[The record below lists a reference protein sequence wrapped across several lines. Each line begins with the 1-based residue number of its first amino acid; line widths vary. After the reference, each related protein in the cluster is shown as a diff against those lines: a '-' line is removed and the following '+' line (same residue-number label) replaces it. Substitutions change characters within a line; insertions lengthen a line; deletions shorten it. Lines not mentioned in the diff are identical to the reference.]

1 MTSLQWQSA
10 TLALRCHHTLV
21 IPELCLTPQACWAFV
36 GSNGSGKTALASAL
50 CGELAVRAGAVSGR
64 VRAERLSFESQQQLG
79 ELDWQRRNTDML
91 GEEEEAGY
99 RVSTLMLEVGA
110 RSMRPARCW
119 PVLASNPC
127 GIAPI
132 ATSRAGRGASCC
144 WPGPCWGGP
153 SCWCWTNPSMAWIW
167 GPGLL

>member
-10 TLALRCHHTLV
+10 TLALRGHHTLV
-21 IPELCLTPQACWAFV
+21 IPKLCLTPQACWAFV

-50 CGELAVRAGAVSGR
+50 CGELVVRAGAVSGR

-99 RVSTLMLEVGA
+99 RVSTLMLEAGA
-110 RSMRPARCW
+110 RGSSAVAANGGIPFRRVPAGQPPGCR
-119 PVLASNPC
+119 
-127 GIAPI
+127 APPR
-132 ATSRAGRGASCC
+132 APPPAADDTRRAGRGE
-144 WPGPCWGGP
+144 WQRGG
-153 SCWCWTNPSMAWIW
+153 SHQN
-167 GPGLL
+167 G